1 MSGVTSSWVDCEVHG
16 LPILG
21 LLPRNG
27 DTDTERREKIMN
39 MSARRSTRNDV
50 VEFDIIPTLDNVD
63 DYDVAGIADDVIG
76 QYFSATG
83 TPYYVVDVDEDAYW
97 AAVQRHAVT
106 H

>member
-1 MSGVTSSWVDCEVHG
+1 MDIT
-16 LPILG
+16 
-21 LLPRNG
+21 
-27 DTDTERREKIMN
+27 TRR
-39 MSARRSTRNDV
+39 SARGDV

-63 DYDVAGIADDVIG
+63 DYDVAAIADDVIG

-97 AAVQRHAVT
+97 AAVERHAIA

>member
-1 MSGVTSSWVDCEVHG
+1 MVISSWVDGGVHG

-21 LLPRNG
+21 SSPRDG
-27 DTDTERREKIMN
+27 GTDTERREIMDII
-39 MSARRSTRNDV
+39 ARRSTRNDV
-50 VEFDIIPTLDNVD
+50 IMYDIIPTLDQMDN
-63 DYDVAGIADDVIG
+63 YDVAAIADDVIG

-97 AAVQRHAVT
+97 DAVARHAIA

>member
-1 MSGVTSSWVDCEVHG
+1 MD
-16 LPILG
+16 I
-21 LLPRNG
+21 
-27 DTDTERREKIMN
+27 I
-39 MSARRSTRNDV
+39 ARRSTRSDV

-63 DYDVAGIADDVIG
+63 DYDVAAIADDVIG

-97 AAVQRHAVT
+97 AAVEHHAIA